1 MIDPTGSK
9 ASIKHLSSGTFLSC
23 KPYADGCL
31 SNPCF
36 AGVEC
41 NSSPDGSWDCGPCP
55 AGFRGNGTNCH
66 DMNEVEIC
74 SVSIL
79 LSCDF
84 LLHVTKVYFSLISSA
99 TWYLTFVTKSA
110 EGSAASTQIQVSTVY
125 LVRSATRA
133 TSLLAWVW
141 RLPRKTSRW
150 LKHRQGTD

>member
-1 MIDPTGSK
+1 MVDPTGNKGSVK
-9 ASIKHLSSGTFLSC
+9 PLSLVTFLSC
-23 KPYADGCL
+23 DPYADGCL

-55 AGFRGNGTNCH
+55 AGFRGNGTNCR
-66 DMNEVEIC
+66 DMNEVKIC
-74 SVSIL
+74 GHLEVTRLSFCTIL
-79 LSCDF
+79 RVIFPLP
-84 LLHVTKVYFSLISSA
+84 SA
-99 TWYLTFVTKSA
+99 TWFLTFATKSA

-141 RLPRKTSRW
+141 RPPRKTSR
-150 LKHRQGTD
+150 